1 MPVWIFQSKNGLVIS
16 GVRVELIYANGFFF
30 LEAFLI
36 ETFASIYSLSLYVFL
51 ATRCVLYYWF
61 SIVLGMV
68 VKLDDRLI
76 LGLP

>member
-1 MPVWIFQSKNGLVIS
+1 MIS

-36 ETFASIYSLSLYVFL
+36 ETFASIYSLSLYVL
-51 ATRCVLYYWF
+51 LETRCVLCNWF
-61 SIVLGMV
+61 CIVLGTV
-68 VKLDDRLI
+68 VKLDGCLI